1 MNPEQVGAIPF
12 RRTSGRVE
20 VLIIT
25 TRSTGRWICPKGN
38 IEAEHGLSGS
48 ARLEAFEEAG
58 VEGELLQP
66 ALGSYQHGEERTTIR
81 MWLLHVEEI
90 HDHDAWPESHE
101 RERRWL
107 PLAQARSAVDEP
119 GLARLLDDAFDE
131 YDAP

>member
-1 MNPEQVGAIPF
+1 MSPEQVGAIPF
-12 RRTSGRVE
+12 RHTSGCIE

-38 IEAEHGLSGS
+38 IEPEHGLRGS

-66 ALGSYQHGEERTTIR
+66 ALGIYRHGEERTTIR
-81 MWLLHVEEI
+81 MWLLRVEEI
-90 HDHDAWPESHE
+90 HDAWPEAHE

-107 PLAQARSAVDEP
+107 SLDQARSTVDEP
-119 GLARLLDDAFDE
+119 GLARLLDNAFDGH
-131 YDAP
+131 DVP